1 MELNQFDYLQ
11 AMGIT
16 PWQLKSPSEKNAPC
30 FNWDTLRTAVAQ
42 CKACNLHKTRTQT
55 VFGVGNPQAKLLLIG
70 EAPGFYEDQKGEP
83 FVGRAGLL
91 LNQMLQAIGLERKD
105 VFIANIL
112 KCRPPHNRDPNA
124 SEVAQCT
131 PFLEKQ
137 IALIQPKLLLALGRI
152 AAHYLLDSKLS
163 LNQIRGKIHTFGMRQ
178 TPLIVTYH
186 PAYLLRTPKDKGKAY
201 QDLRLV
207 MSKLNESGEM

>member
-1 MELNQFDYLQ
+1 
-11 AMGIT
+11 
-16 PWQLKSPSEKNAPC
+16 
-30 FNWDTLRTAVAQ
+30 
-42 CKACNLHKTRTQT
+42 
-55 VFGVGNPQAKLLLIG
+55 
-70 EAPGFYEDQKGEP
+70 
-83 FVGRAGLL
+83 
-91 LNQMLQAIGLERKD
+91 MLQAIDLERKE

-112 KCRPPHNRDPNA
+112 KCRPPNNRDPDA
-124 SEVAQCT
+124 AEVAECT

-152 AAHYLLDSKLS
+152 AAHYLLNSTLS
-163 LNQIRGKIHTFGMRQ
+163 LNQIRGKIHTFGARQ

-207 MSKLNESGEM
+207 VSTLSEITLRKPLFDV